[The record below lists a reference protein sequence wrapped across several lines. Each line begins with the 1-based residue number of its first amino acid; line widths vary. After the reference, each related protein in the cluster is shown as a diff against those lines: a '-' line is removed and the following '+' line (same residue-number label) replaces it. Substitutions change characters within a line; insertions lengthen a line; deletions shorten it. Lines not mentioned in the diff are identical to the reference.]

1 MKIVFVICIFLIFLS
16 ITQISYGSTES
27 CQCVAFRFDDI
38 QDYWLNNVQTKVI
51 DTFQQKNASLTIALI
66 ANYLGNDQKLE
77 NFINERDQ
85 KKYTKIEVANHGL
98 NHEIINLF

>member
-16 ITQISYGSTES
+16 ITQLSYGSTES

-38 QDYWLNNVQTKVI
+38 QDYWLNNVQTKII

-66 ANYLGNDQKLE
+66 ANYLGNDQKLV
-77 NFINERDQ
+77 NFINERVQ
-85 KKYTKIEVANHGL
+85 KNSPEIEIANHGL
-98 NHEIINLF
+98 KMILGGL